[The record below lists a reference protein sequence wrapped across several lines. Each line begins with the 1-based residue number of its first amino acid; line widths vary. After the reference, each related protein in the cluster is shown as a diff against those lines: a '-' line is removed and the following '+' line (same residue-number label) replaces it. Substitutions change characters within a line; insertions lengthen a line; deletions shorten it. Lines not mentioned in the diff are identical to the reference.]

1 MPQRIKFWASE
12 SCTHTYFVS
21 TISSWPHCKLSII
34 IFLVDW
40 FQYSVFSFDNNY
52 LHLYFMLYNLIRVI
66 VSLHTLS
73 CTHHM
78 WTKIVTSSHNLSSKT
93 AMCIIDATQL
103 IISSLCFALKILGRR
118 RAPTL
123 FKNWIVDFT
132 QNIWKS
138 MFGAANWEQ
147 KIFVWKST
155 INKHMELCMCSV
167 LTIISKWKRRAI
179 GQLAFLLFQL

>member
-21 TISSWPHCKLSII
+21 TIRSWPHCKLSII

-103 IISSLCFALKILGRR
+103 IISSFCFTFKIPRR
-118 RAPTL
+118 RRGQGVCLHCSKIELLALLKTYGSL
-123 FKNWIVDFT
+123 CL
-132 QNIWKS
+132 
-138 MFGAANWEQ
+138 EQ
-147 KIFVWKST
+147 LIG
-155 INKHMELCMCSV
+155 NKRSSFEN
-167 LTIISKWKRRAI
+167 
-179 GQLAFLLFQL
+179 QQ